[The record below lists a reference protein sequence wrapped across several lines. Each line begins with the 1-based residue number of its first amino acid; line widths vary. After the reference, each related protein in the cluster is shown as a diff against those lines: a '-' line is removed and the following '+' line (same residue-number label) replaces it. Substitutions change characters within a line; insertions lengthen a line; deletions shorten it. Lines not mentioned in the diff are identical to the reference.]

1 MSALVNSKMQ
11 MLDED
16 EILSIAAQE
25 TGSPYSVEQGKAALL
40 AEVYEGGALLMREG
54 NTFIVVK
61 QTNNPDVIVI
71 RPINADTVENFVD
84 NMIKAMQVQVEKG
97 IPYAVVNFND
107 ERILT
112 ILKAIYK
119 KAQGLINVSYSVKQS
134 TTGMYRALFKLAPAG
149 GLPTQGGAA

>member
-16 EILSIAAQE
+16 EILSIASQE
-25 TGSPYSVEQGKAALL
+25 TGSQYSVEQAKAALL

-54 NTFIVVK
+54 NTFIVIK
-61 QTNNPDVIVI
+61 ETNNPDVVVI
-71 RPINADTVENFVD
+71 RPINADTIENFID
-84 NMIKAMQVQVEKG
+84 NIIKAMAVQVEKG
-97 IPYAVVNFND
+97 IPYAVVDFND

-112 ILKAIYK
+112 VLRAISK

-134 TTGMYRALFKLAPAG
+134 TTGMYRVIFKLAPAG
-149 GLPTQGGAA
+149 GLPTQGEPA

>member
-16 EILSIAAQE
+16 EILGIAAQE
-25 TGSPYSVEQGKAALL
+25 TGSPYSVEQVKAALL

-61 QTNNPDVIVI
+61 QTNNPDVVVI
-71 RPINADTVENFVD
+71 RPINADAVENFID
-84 NMIKAMQVQVEKG
+84 NIIKTMQVQVQKG
-97 IPYAVVNFND
+97 ISYAVVDFKD

-119 KAQGLINVSYSVKQS
+119 KAQGIINVSYSVKRS
-134 TTGMYRALFKLAPAG
+134 TTGMYRAIFKLAPAG
-149 GLPTQGGAA
+149 GLPTQGETA